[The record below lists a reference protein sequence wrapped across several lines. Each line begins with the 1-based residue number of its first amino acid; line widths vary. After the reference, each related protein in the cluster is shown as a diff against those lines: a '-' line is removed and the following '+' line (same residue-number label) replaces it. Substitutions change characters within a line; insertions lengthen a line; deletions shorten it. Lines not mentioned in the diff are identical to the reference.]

1 MGTGPGT
8 RTSLSPA
15 EFTTLLEQQ
24 QEALYRF
31 LWGLVGDAEQAR
43 DLLQDTFH
51 DAWRLARQ
59 QEPPFLA
66 ESSHEEMR
74 YWLFRVAYHRAISA
88 LRRRRRIRW
97 ESLEERH
104 EREPEVF
111 SGLRSLENDI
121 AEREALRAALERLS
135 SQDVACL
142 LLRLVQGFTANETA
156 QILGA
161 SPGQITQRLARAKRR
176 LRNIYLTEDGQL
188 KDMTDMTDQK
198 GVPS

>member
-1 MGTGPGT
+1 MYSGPGT
-8 RTSLSPA
+8 RPPLSPA
-15 EFTTLLEQQ
+15 EFTALLEQQ

-31 LWGLVGDAEQAR
+31 LWGLVRDAEQAR

-59 QEPPFLA
+59 HEPPFLA
-66 ESSHEEMR
+66 DSSHEEMR
-74 YWLFRVAYHRAISA
+74 YWLFRVAYHRAISV

-142 LLRLVQGFTANETA
+142 LLRLVQGFTASEVA

-176 LRNIYLTEDGQL
+176 LRSIYLTEDGQL
-188 KDMTDMTDQK
+188 KDITDQK

>member
-1 MGTGPGT
+1 MSTGSGTSAPI
-8 RTSLSPA
+8 SPA
-15 EFTTLLEQQ
+15 EFTAVLDQH

-31 LWGLVGDAEQAR
+31 LWGLVSNVEQAR

-51 DAWRLARQ
+51 DAWRLARN

-66 ESSHEEMR
+66 GSSRDAMR

-88 LRRRRRIRW
+88 LRRRRLIRW

-111 SGLRSLENDI
+111 SALRSFENDI

-135 SQDVACL
+135 SQEVACL
-142 LLRLVQGFTANETA
+142 YLRLVQGFSPIEIG
-156 QILGA
+156 QILGT
-161 SPGQITQRLARAKRR
+161 STVSISKRLARAKQR
-176 LRNIYLTEDGQL
+176 LRSIYLVQEGQL
-188 KDMTDMTDQK
+188 KHTTVQK